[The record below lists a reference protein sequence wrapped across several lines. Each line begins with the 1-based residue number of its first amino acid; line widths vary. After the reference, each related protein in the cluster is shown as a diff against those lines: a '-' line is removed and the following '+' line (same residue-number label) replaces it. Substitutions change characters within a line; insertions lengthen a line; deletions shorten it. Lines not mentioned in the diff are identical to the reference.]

1 MMKNISRLLIM
12 LLSASFLLSSCE
24 DEDVQRFPDFTI
36 PVVLL
41 ATNVSG
47 EFGWSDLN
55 NANYSFTL
63 DAENFDGAADGHK
76 FFVGRSGTTSTLI
89 DVTLFINFG
98 TEQAVLETFQ
108 ASELPTTVEVSPT
121 RATSLLG
128 LDISSLE
135 KGDSFL
141 ITYEYTIDADNTG
154 NTIVLGTPGAD
165 YCGGFTDQGE
175 FCSLGISVTGDE
187 LEVEAFQAN
196 PDTVLRASATDSVT
210 VTFSE
215 SLADLS
221 AVPPITAGAGT
232 LTELS
237 RSAGTLIFAYTAPS
251 SGEGSDV
258 ITIGATSIIS
268 ATGNID
274 SLDAS
279 SLSIVYDTVDPTYEF
294 FSFTVDGSTATLGA
308 DLSEALSAGA
318 TISVTSDAFDDVVD
332 GALGSDGTVSFPV
345 GTLPDTFSLTFSIT
359 GMDVAGNPTDPAAT
373 VSVTIEN

>member
-1 MMKNISRLLIM
+1 MKNISRLLIM

-196 PDTVLRASATDSVT
+196 PDTVLRASATET
-210 VTFSE
+210 ITIGFSNPLS
-215 SLADLS
+215 SLAS
-221 AVPPITAGAGT
+221 APVISAANGT
-232 LTELS
+232 LSELS
-237 RSAGTLIFAYTAPS
+237 RGTDSIAFRYTAAA
-251 SGEGSDV
+251 GFTGMDV
-258 ITIGATSIIS
+258 ITIDTLTIIA
-268 ATGNID
+268 ATGNEEG
-274 SLDAS
+274 
-279 SLSIVYDTVDPTYEF
+279 LSATTFNVAVDDTNPTYLF
-294 FSFTVDGSTATLGA
+294 GSFTVSGSTATLGA
-308 DLSEALSAGA
+308 DLSEVLSAGA

-359 GMDVAGNPTDPAAT
+359 GMDVAGNPTDAAAT